1 MKNNEV
7 LKVVLY
13 ARVSS
18 EEQKREGFS
27 IPAQLDLLRDFA
39 LKNKFQI
46 VKEFTESESAKQS
59 GRKKFEEMIQFL
71 KNSKDIKTIL
81 VEKTDRL
88 YRNFCDYV
96 NLDVDKTGYSVY
108 LVKEV
113 WF

>member
-1 MKNNEV
+1 MENNEV

-39 LKNKFQI
+39 LKNKFHI

-71 KNSKDIKTIL
+71 KNSKDIKTIQ
-81 VEKTDRL
+81 
-88 YRNFCDYV
+88 
-96 NLDVDKTGYSVY
+96 
-108 LVKEV
+108 
-113 WF
+113 